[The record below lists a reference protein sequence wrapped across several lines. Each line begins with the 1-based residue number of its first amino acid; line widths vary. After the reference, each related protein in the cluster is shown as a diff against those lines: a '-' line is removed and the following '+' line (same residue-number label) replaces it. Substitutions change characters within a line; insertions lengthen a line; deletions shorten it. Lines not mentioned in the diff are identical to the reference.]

1 MGATVDSNNKRVS
14 TEGKGLYDLAHLHI
28 LLQNNQEKVNGLLK
42 VFIETSGKNISE
54 LGEALGN
61 GDAEAVRRLAH
72 TVKGSAALLKA
83 DVVSNLAFEI
93 ERMGEEGDLSSAM
106 NKYDLFV
113 KNYSDLEKQIQT
125 TLM

>member
-14 TEGKGLYDLAHLHI
+14 TEGKGLYDLTQLHI

-42 VFIETSGKNISE
+42 VFIETSSKNISE

-61 GDAEAVRRLAH
+61 GDAEAARRLAH

-113 KNYSDLEKQIQT
+113 KKYSDLEKQIQA